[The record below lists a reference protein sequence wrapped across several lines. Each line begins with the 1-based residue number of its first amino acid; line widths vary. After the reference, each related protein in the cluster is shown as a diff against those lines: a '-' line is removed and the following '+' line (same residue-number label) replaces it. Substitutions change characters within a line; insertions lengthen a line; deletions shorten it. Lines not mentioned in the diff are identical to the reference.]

1 MGTGA
6 IKPNRDTQEQGP
18 SAPKA
23 AVRMCVMHNYRE
35 RSSLASAAQRLLN
48 DQLEELVRA
57 SIQRLREADLVYQQV
72 SNKSLNDQ
80 MRKTISLTL
89 MRITGEPI
97 PVSLASVAFETGQLR
112 AIQRV
117 DLQAVLRS
125 FRIDLR
131 VLWEAFLADAQ
142 VNGLG
147 DNAAYLSELVGVW
160 EAIEANINEVSEGY
174 RTATD
179 TLNQQ
184 TIELRTAVFHRLL
197 DGSDVDS
204 RIASKLLSTLTF
216 DPSESLFCVVVDLHE
231 SEYSVLS
238 ACQARLSQRGIKNY
252 FSWHGRY
259 LVGFIQSRAVNEDFL
274 MVLLTEFRE
283 YKTGFTEVRI
293 PTTVRRAVD
302 NTRTL
307 VAALKSPGLHKLRQN
322 WLTALTYAEPTL
334 SRAIADDVLFKFEHL
349 TPYVRGELLDTIQAF
364 FDTDGTVNVI
374 SKTTFR
380 HRNTVRSR
388 LAQIEELTGLRLNF
402 PRDIAVLAIAFSS
415 FKLED

>member
-1 MGTGA
+1 M
-6 IKPNRDTQEQGP
+6 
-18 SAPKA
+18 
-23 AVRMCVMHNYRE
+23 MHSYRE
-35 RSSLASAAQRLLN
+35 RQYLVSAAQRLLN
-48 DQLEELVRA
+48 DHLEELVRA
-57 SIQRLREADLVYQQV
+57 SIQRLREADSVYEQV
-72 SNKSLNDQ
+72 SDKSLHDQ

-97 PVSLASVAFETGQLR
+97 PVSLASVAFETGQVR
-112 AIQRV
+112 AIQGIE
-117 DLQAVLRS
+117 LQAVLRS

-142 VNGLG
+142 ANGLV
-147 DNAAYLSELVGVW
+147 DNAAYLSELVEVW

-174 RTATD
+174 RIATD

-184 TIELRTAVFHRLL
+184 TSELRTAVFHQLL
-197 DGSDVDS
+197 DGSSIDS
-204 RIASKLLSTLTF
+204 KITSKLLSTLTL
-216 DPSESLFCVVVDLHE
+216 DPSESLFCVVVDLRE

-238 ACQARLSQRGIKNY
+238 ACQARLSQRGVKNY
-252 FSWHGRY
+252 FSWRGRY

-293 PTTVRRAVD
+293 PTTVRSAVD

-307 VAALKSPGLHKLRQN
+307 VAALKSPGLYKLRQN
-322 WLTALTYAEPTL
+322 WLTAFAYAEPTL
-334 SRAIADDVLFKFEHL
+334 ARAIADDVFFKFEQL
-349 TPYVRGELLDTIQAF
+349 TPYVRGELLATIQAF

-374 SKTTFR
+374 SKNMFR

-388 LAQIEELTGLRLNF
+388 IAQIEELTGLRLNF
-402 PRDIAVLAIAFSS
+402 PRDIAVLAVAFSTI
-415 FKLED
+415 KLEN